1 MCIRDRESTGSYV
14 SSPLAKFAL
23 VDSDKDILSFNI
35 EVSSF
40 LSDAF
45 SISKTVYQ
53 AMNKK

>member
-1 MCIRDRESTGSYV
+1 V

-45 SISKTVYQ
+45 SISKIVYQ